1 MNKVLLF
8 VGVLLVAGGLS
19 IDWWLGRDSGP
30 SGPMPEPSSQRYTTA
45 GPIVGFAGSDQ
56 TLVWLGVPYAAAPV
70 DELRWRAP
78 QPPIPW
84 SEQRPALSFGH
95 ICPQFASPLAGGDAE
110 RGSWAGNEDC
120 LSLNIYAPKM
130 DAQQRPL
137 PVMVW
142 IHGGGNTLGAGS
154 NYDMANFAADQQ
166 LVVVTINYRLGLLG
180 WLSHPA
186 LNATAASPRDASG
199 NFGVLDMIAAL
210 QWVQNNITSFGG
222 DAGNVTVAGES
233 AGGRNV
239 YALLG
244 SPLAEGLFHRAIA
257 QSGSVGTF
265 SLPRSE
271 NYHDDPK
278 PGHRFSSRELGVAWL
293 NGSGR
298 AADRAQARQ
307 LQDNMDSAEL
317 SSILRGLSVDE
328 ILAPVASV
336 PGGLYRPPQHFRDGV
351 VLPRQSLMYAFADPS
366 RWNKVPL
373 LTGTNRDEYKL
384 FMAQDPRYIKRWFGR
399 IPRIRDKERYV
410 RDARYA
416 SDGWKALA
424 VDEVAV
430 VISESRSDTPV
441 FGYRFDWD
449 EGTAGW
455 LVDLPLLFGAAHALE
470 LDFLYSPLLGMRVPG
485 LFTEEN
491 APGREFLSQAMRS
504 YWGQFAYTG
513 DPARGRKGDLPQWRS
528 WVSSGGQYLILD
540 SPAGGGLRLTD
551 QQMRATDL
559 KQRLRTDTSIVDA
572 RERCAVYVKLFL
584 DTGGADGFFDP
595 VEYQQ
600 MDCGDFPPWS
610 LTQAATM

>member
-1 MNKVLLF
+1 LNKVLLF

-19 IDWWLGRDSGP
+19 IDWWLGRDPGP

-56 TLVWLGVPYAAAPV
+56 TLVWLGIPYAAAPV
-70 DELRWRAP
+70 GELRWRAP
-78 QPPIPW
+78 QPTIPW

-95 ICPQFASPLAGGDAE
+95 ICPQFASPLAGGDAQE
-110 RGSWAGNEDC
+110 NGWAGNEDC
-120 LSLNIYAPKM
+120 LTLNVYAPKM
-130 DAQQRPL
+130 EAQQRPL

-186 LNATAASPRDASG
+186 LKATAASPRDASG
-199 NFGVLDMIAAL
+199 NFGLLDMIAAL

-222 DAGNVTVAGES
+222 DARNVTIAGES

-257 QSGSVGTF
+257 QSGIVGTYG
-265 SLPRSE
+265 LPRSE
-271 NYHDDPK
+271 NYRDDPK
-278 PGHRFSSRELGVAWL
+278 PGHPFSSRELGLAWL

-298 AADRAQARQ
+298 AADRDQAMQ
-307 LQDNMDSAEL
+307 LQDNIDPAEL
-317 SSILRGLSVDE
+317 ASVLRGLSVDE
-328 ILAPVASV
+328 ILAPVAGV
-336 PGGLYRPPQHFRDGV
+336 PGGLYRPPQNFRDGM
-351 VLPRQSLMYAFADPS
+351 VLPSQSLMHAFADPS

-373 LTGTNRDEYKL
+373 LTGTNRDEQKL
-384 FMAQDPRYIKRWFGR
+384 FMAQDPRYIKQWFGR
-399 IPRIRDKERYV
+399 IPRIRDTERYE

-424 VDEVAV
+424 VDEVAA

-441 FGYRFDWD
+441 FAYRFDWD

-470 LDFLYSPLLGMRVPG
+470 LDFLYSPLLSTRIPG

-491 APGREFLSQAMRS
+491 APGREFLSAAMRS

-513 DPARGRKGDLPQWRS
+513 DPARGREGDLPQWRS
-528 WVSSGGQYLILD
+528 WVSSGGQYLVLD
-540 SPAGGGLRLTD
+540 SPAGGGLRLTGE
-551 QQMRATDL
+551 QLRAADL
-559 KQRLRTDTSIVDA
+559 KQRLRTDASIVDA

-584 DTGGADGFFDP
+584 DTGGADDFFDP

-610 LTQAATM
+610 LTRAATM